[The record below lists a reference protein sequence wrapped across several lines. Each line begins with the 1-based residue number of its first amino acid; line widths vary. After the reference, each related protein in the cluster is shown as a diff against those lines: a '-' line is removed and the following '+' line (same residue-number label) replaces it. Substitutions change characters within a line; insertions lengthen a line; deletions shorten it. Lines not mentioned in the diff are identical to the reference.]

1 MKSNTKHIAIL
12 GILIAAATAVHYI
25 EGLLPSLILG
35 VPIKLGLANIFTL
48 YTLIKFSRRDALILT
63 VLRSILGSFLSG
75 AISGML
81 YSLTGGM
88 LAFLAMSMLLELY
101 IKKRI
106 SAIGMSVCGSFFFYL
121 GQLVVGSFLN
131 GPAMLLYFPMM
142 SILSIPTGF
151 FVGLITTLMLTKLPD
166 IRKE

>member
-63 VLRSILGSFLSG
+63 VLKAYWEVF
-75 AISGML
+75 
-81 YSLTGGM
+81 
-88 LAFLAMSMLLELY
+88 
-101 IKKRI
+101 
-106 SAIGMSVCGSFFFYL
+106 
-121 GQLVVGSFLN
+121 
-131 GPAMLLYFPMM
+131 
-142 SILSIPTGF
+142 
-151 FVGLITTLMLTKLPD
+151 
-166 IRKE
+166 